1 MKTTTALKLLAIT
14 LILIFIVGPTTALA
28 ATGKA
33 AILEGYKS
41 SSSISSSNNIKPDWA
56 KLDLPTATFD
66 VYKKDLWQSLPATGP
81 FCSTC
86 ATKNATRAY
95 NTIMSGNLFKNSP
108 LSGFF
113 FGGGGFDGGGGGACC

>member
-14 LILIFIVGPTTALA
+14 LILIFIVGPTTASA

-56 KLDLPTATFD
+56 KLDLPVATFET
-66 VYKKDLWQSLPATGP
+66 YEKDLWQSLPATGP
-81 FCSTC
+81 YCSSC
-86 ATKNATRAY
+86 AIKNATRAY
-95 NTIMSGNLFKNSP
+95 NSLMKEDYFAYSP